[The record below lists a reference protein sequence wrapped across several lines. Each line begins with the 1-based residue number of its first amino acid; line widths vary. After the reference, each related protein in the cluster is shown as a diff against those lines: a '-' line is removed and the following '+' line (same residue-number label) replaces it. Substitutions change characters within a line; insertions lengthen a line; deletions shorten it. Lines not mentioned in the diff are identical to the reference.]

1 MADTR
6 RSRRGAAPRRPAGR
20 RTQQGG
26 TPDLLTVGRLV
37 IRPSVVGAVILLLA
51 AVALPGVIVLP
62 GRLLDARAEAVSLLG
77 LHQATLALLS
87 AAAAALLLLGDR
99 GPGLGGP
106 LWRHRRHVLGA
117 ALLLAFSWGLLG
129 MWRPLLTLDGVDLQA
144 ASAGGALGRSLT
156 TWPRLLPW
164 LLCLPAGFALLW
176 PRTATGLARR
186 APGACARLARSVWR
200 WRLDRRAWRGVRALA
215 RGIWRLPR
223 ALRALVVALQPAMPA
238 KRRAQAEAPA
248 SISDLAGPPEP
259 TLLSVPRAGA
269 PPVEELEPPP
279 QEEAEAARA
288 TQIEMDLERPAE
300 EWRHSGDGWQLP
312 PLSLL
317 EDAAAA
323 EHSGTDNA
331 RRAELIVETLASFG
345 VDASV
350 VQVNEGPTV
359 TQFGVE
365 PGWDVRTRSM
375 PERDEQGQPA
385 LDESGEPRMRTVE
398 TARTRIRV
406 SRITALQND
415 LALALAAPSLRIE
428 APVPGKPIV
437 GIEVPNHAAGMVAL
451 RSVLES
457 PAFAKARTRSALPV
471 ALGVGV
477 SGEPVVADLATM
489 PHLLIAGATG
499 SGKSVCLSGII
510 TSLLMNYS
518 PQELRVVLID
528 PKRVELTPFAEVPH
542 LAFSE
547 IVVDMDRVVGTL
559 QAVINEME
567 SRYRRFA
574 QAGVRNIAR
583 YNEQSAARALP
594 YWVVV
599 VDELADLMMAAP
611 FQVEAQLVRLA
622 QLARAT
628 GIHLVVAT
636 QRPSVDVITGLIK
649 ANFPTRIAFA
659 VASQVDS
666 RTVLDQGGAEK
677 LLGRGDMLFHAS
689 DAQKPT
695 RLQGVFVADTE
706 IEAVAGFWT
715 SDRFSSLAPEKHDD
729 LLHEAERQ
737 LAEETEA
744 GAGGGGSEE
753 DDPMLTRA
761 TELLR
766 DHQRV
771 STSLLQRKLRVGYPR
786 AARLMDELEQRGL
799 VSTADAGGSSRAVL
813 LHGDEEPAPPGA
825 PEPPPPLPEQP
836 GAPEAAE
843 PRPGRAGGAYPAFP
857 RPFDED

>member
-6 RSRRGAAPRRPAGR
+6 KPRSGAARRPR
-20 RTQQGG
+20 QS
-26 TPDLLTVGRLV
+26 TPPDILTVGRLV
-37 IRPSVVGAVILLLA
+37 ARPAVAGAVVLILA
-51 AVALPGVIVLP
+51 AAALPGVIALP
-62 GRLLDARAEAVSLLG
+62 APLVDLRAEALG
-77 LHQATLALLS
+77 VLGVHQATLALL
-87 AAAAALLLLGDR
+87 AGIAGIVLLLGGR

-106 LWRHRRHVLGA
+106 LWRRRRHVLGA
-117 ALLLAFSWGLLG
+117 LLMLLFSWGLLG
-129 MWRPLLTLDGVDLQA
+129 MWRPLFTVDGVDLEA

-156 TWPRLLPW
+156 TWPRQLPW

-176 PRTATGLARR
+176 PRTATRLARR
-186 APGACARLARSVWR
+186 APRAAAAAARSLWR
-200 WRLDRRAWRGVRALA
+200 WRLDRRAWRGVRALGGA
-215 RGIWRLPR
+215 VGRFPSL
-223 ALRALVVALQPAMPA
+223 LRALVASVQPGPPA
-238 KRRAQAEAPA
+238 EERAPVSQPS
-248 SISDLAGPPEP
+248 SISELAGPPEP
-259 TLLSVPRAGA
+259 TLLSTPRAGTPAVEDLA
-269 PPVEELEPPP
+269 PPAEEKRESPP
-279 QEEAEAARA
+279 
-288 TQIEMDLERPAE
+288 TQIVMDLERPAG

-317 EDAAAA
+317 EDAAVSENSA
-323 EHSGTDNA
+323 SDNS

-365 PGWDVRTRSM
+365 PGWDVRTRSV
-375 PERDEQGQPA
+375 PERDAQGQPV
-385 LDESGEPRMRTVE
+385 LDESGAPRTRSVE

-437 GIEVPNHAAGMVAL
+437 GIEVPNHAAGVVAL

-457 PAFAKARTRSALPV
+457 PAFEKERHRAALPV

-477 SGEPVVADLATM
+477 SGEPALADLATM

-518 PQELRVVLID
+518 PQELRLVLID

-547 IVVDMDRVVGTL
+547 IVVDMERVVGTL

-583 YNEQSAARALP
+583 YNEQHAARALP

-666 RTVLDQGGAEK
+666 RTVLDHGGAEK
-677 LLGRGDMLFHAS
+677 LLGRGDMLFQAP
-689 DAQKPT
+689 DAQKPI
-695 RLQGVFVADTE
+695 RLQGVYVADTE

-715 SDRFSSLAPEKHDD
+715 SDRFADLAPEKHDA
-729 LLHEAERQ
+729 LLKEAERQ
-737 LAEETEA
+737 LAEDTEA
-744 GAGGGGSEE
+744 AAASSAGEE
-753 DDPMLTRA
+753 DDPMLGRA
-761 TELLR
+761 TELLG
-766 DHQRV
+766 DLQRV
-771 STSLLQRKLRVGYPR
+771 STSLLQRKLRIGYPR

-799 VSTADAGGSSRAVL
+799 VSAADAGGSSRAVL
-813 LHGDEEPAPPGA
+813 LHEDDESARPPAPSPAASVPASPPSAGEGPADAGQRRA
-825 PEPPPPLPEQP
+825 P
-836 GAPEAAE
+836 
-843 PRPGRAGGAYPAFP
+843 GAYPAFP